1 MRVKRSEKCW
11 GIVKLAALAMYASR
25 VSPYFIRMTPWMN
38 TLICSLLLSWALLPA
53 AQSNRPAPPKSLAI
67 THVTVIDATGAPARP
82 EMTVLIAD
90 GRIAALGQSAQ
101 VKIPANADVLD
112 ATGKFLIPGLQDMH
126 LHLTVTPDQA
136 VSREVI
142 LPMLVAYGITGV
154 RDMGGDWQRLR
165 QLREEISTGKII
177 GPRILSPG
185 PFVDGPQPPNP
196 VTLPVASED
205 EARQAVRKLKADGVD
220 FIKVQALLGAAEWR
234 AVLSEAAEQHLTVAG
249 HIPERISAFDVAA
262 SGQRSIEH
270 ISPVIPGDAGLLL
283 ACSGQETS
291 LRTELLELEKA
302 SQQPNADRQQLF
314 KQQRALQ
321 ARMISTY
328 DPAKCERLMALLAK
342 HQVWAVPTQIFG
354 RQFAPLDSND
364 LPRDE
369 ALVLIPKSTR
379 TRWETRR
386 NAVIKASSNEDF
398 AFRKAMFEK
407 SRALVGVM
415 HRTGV
420 RLLAGTDALDGY
432 VLPGLSLHQ
441 ELALMVESGLTPM
454 AALQTAT
461 RNAAIFLGRVDSSG
475 TIERAKRADLLL
487 LDANPLTDISNTQRI
502 HALILDGQLI
512 SPAKRQE
519 LLNNIAAW
527 ANEH

>member
-1 MRVKRSEKCW
+1 
-11 GIVKLAALAMYASR
+11 MYATP

-38 TLICSLLLSWALLPA
+38 TLLSSLLLSLALLPA
-53 AQSNRPAPPKSLAI
+53 AQSNRPAPRKPLAI

-82 EMTVLIAD
+82 EMTVIISE
-90 GRIAALGQSAQ
+90 GRISALGQSAQ
-101 VKIPANADVLD
+101 VKIPADAEVLD

-154 RDMGGDWQRLR
+154 RDMGSDWQRLR
-165 QLREEISTGKII
+165 QLREAISKGKII

-185 PFVDGPQPPNP
+185 PFVDGPQLPNN

-205 EARQAVRKLKADGVD
+205 EARQVVRKLKSDGVD
-220 FIKVQALLGAAEWR
+220 FIKVQALLAPAEWR
-234 AVLSEAAEQHLTVAG
+234 AVLSEAAQQHLTVAG
-249 HIPERISAFDVAA
+249 HIPERISAFDVATF
-262 SGQRSIEH
+262 GQRSIEH

-283 ACSGQETS
+283 ACSGQEAELRAES
-291 LRTELLELEKA
+291 LEFEKA
-302 SQQPNADRQQLF
+302 SQQPNADRQQSF
-314 KQQRALQ
+314 KRQRALQ
-321 ARMISTY
+321 SRMISTY
-328 DPAKCERLMALLAK
+328 DPAKCERLMALLVK
-342 HQVWAVPTQIFG
+342 QQVWAVPTQIFG
-354 RQFAPLDSND
+354 RQFAPLDAND
-364 LPRDE
+364 VPRDE
-369 ALVLIPKSTR
+369 ALGLIPKSTR

-398 AFRKAMFEK
+398 AFRKSMFEK

-415 HRTGV
+415 HRAGV
-420 RLLAGTDALDGY
+420 RLMAGTDAIDGY
-432 VLPGLSLHQ
+432 VLPGLSLHE

-454 AALQTAT
+454 EALQTAT
-461 RNAAIFLGRVDSSG
+461 RNPALFLGKLASSG
-475 TIERAKRADLLL
+475 TIERGKQADLLL
-487 LDANPLTDISNTQRI
+487 LDADPLTNISNTRRI
-502 HALILDGQLI
+502 HAVILNGQRI

-519 LLNNIAAW
+519 MLDKVAAW